1 VSVVTNKIANI
12 DTSNLTSEIEQTR
25 EDLTSSLN

>member
-1 VSVVTNKIANI
+1 MSVVTNKIANI
-12 DTSNLTSEIEQTR
+12 DTSNLKSEIEQTR